1 MTKAKA
7 IRLQGCLSLT
17 SKETHQMQI
26 LKPIGRSV
34 LAVAQT
40 IGEMLA
46 LLCEMLYYFKEA
58 PRNLT
63 SIFRQMSI
71 IGIGTLPIAM
81 LVALFVG
88 MVLSVQTGSEL
99 ALYGTQ
105 EAIGAIVG
113 LSMVKELGPVMTSL
127 LVAGRIGSS
136 MAAEIGAMQVYEEI
150 DALKTLEINPV
161 RYLAMPRLIACL
173 FTVPALVAF
182 AMVVGIIGGG
192 VVAEINPKIDVPFN
206 VYYEN
211 MTQSLNYKDISK
223 GLFKAMVFGGIIAHV
238 GCYVGFKTSG
248 GARGIG
254 ESTTRSV
261 VLSFLMIMIANY
273 LLTRFM
279 I

>member
-1 MTKAKA
+1 
-7 IRLQGCLSLT
+7 
-17 SKETHQMQI
+17 
-26 LKPIGRSV
+26 
-34 LAVAQT
+34 
-40 IGEMLA
+40 
-46 LLCEMLYYFKEA
+46 
-58 PRNLT
+58 
-63 SIFRQMSI
+63 
-71 IGIGTLPIAM
+71 M

-88 MVLSVQTGSEL
+88 MVLSVQTGAEL

-127 LVAGRIGSS
+127 LVAGRVGSS

-173 FTVPALVAF
+173 FSVPALVAF
-182 AMVVGIIGGG
+182 SMFVGIIGGG
-192 VVAEINPKIDVPFN
+192 IVADVNPQIDVPFN

-211 MTQSLNYKDISK
+211 VTRALNYKEISK

-254 ESTTRSV
+254 EATTRSV
-261 VLSFLMIMIANY
+261 VLSFLLIMIANY

>member
-1 MTKAKA
+1 
-7 IRLQGCLSLT
+7 
-17 SKETHQMQI
+17 MQI
-26 LKPIGRSV
+26 LKPIGSSV
-34 LAVAQT
+34 LALGQT
-40 IGEMLA
+40 VGEMIS

-71 IGIGTLPIAM
+71 VGIETLPIAM

-127 LVAGRIGSS
+127 LVAGRVGSS
-136 MAAEIGAMQVYEEI
+136 MAAEIGAMEVYEEI

-173 FTVPALVAF
+173 FAVPALVAF

-192 VVAEINPKIDVPFN
+192 IVADVNPKIDVPFT

-211 MTQSLNYKDISK
+211 MTRALNYKDIAK
-223 GLFKAMVFGGIIAHV
+223 GLFKSMVFGGIIAHV

-261 VLSFLMIMIANY
+261 VLSFLLIMIANY

>member
-1 MTKAKA
+1 
-7 IRLQGCLSLT
+7 
-17 SKETHQMQI
+17 MQI
-26 LKPIGRSV
+26 LKPIGSSV
-34 LAVAQT
+34 LSVGQT
-40 IGEMLA
+40 VGEMIA

-58 PRNLT
+58 PRNLN

-71 IGIGTLPIAM
+71 VGIETLPIAM

-127 LVAGRIGSS
+127 LVAGRVGSS

-173 FTVPALVAF
+173 FAVPALVAF

-192 VVAEINPKIDVPFN
+192 VVADANPRIDVPFT

-211 MTQSLNYKDISK
+211 MTRALNYKDISK
-223 GLFKAMVFGGIIAHV
+223 GLFKSMVFGGIIAHV

-261 VLSFLMIMIANY
+261 VLSFLLIMIANY

>member
-1 MTKAKA
+1 
-7 IRLQGCLSLT
+7 
-17 SKETHQMQI
+17 MQI
-26 LKPIGRSV
+26 LKPIGSSV
-34 LAVAQT
+34 LAVGQT
-40 IGEMLA
+40 LGEMIA

-58 PRNLT
+58 PRNMT
-63 SIFRQMSI
+63 SIFRQMYI
-71 IGIGTLPIAM
+71 VGVGTLPIAM

-127 LVAGRIGSS
+127 LVAGRVGSS

-173 FTVPALVAF
+173 FAVPALVAF
-182 AMVVGIIGGG
+182 SMVVGIIGGG
-192 VVAEINPKIDVPFN
+192 IVADVNPKIDVPFN

-211 MTQSLNYKDISK
+211 MTRALNYKEISK
-223 GLFKAMVFGGIIAHV
+223 GLFKSMVFGGIIAHV

-254 ESTTRSV
+254 EATTRSV
-261 VLSFLMIMIANY
+261 VLSFLLIMIANY
-273 LLTRFM
+273 LLTRVM

>member
-1 MTKAKA
+1 
-7 IRLQGCLSLT
+7 
-17 SKETHQMQI
+17 MQI
-26 LKPIGRSV
+26 LKPIGSSV
-34 LAVAQT
+34 LALGQT
-40 IGEMLA
+40 VGEMIT

-71 IGIGTLPIAM
+71 VGIETLPIAM

-127 LVAGRIGSS
+127 LVAGRVGSS
-136 MAAEIGAMQVYEEI
+136 MAAEIGAMEVYEEI

-173 FTVPALVAF
+173 FAVPALVAF

-192 VVAEINPKIDVPFN
+192 IVADVNPKIDVPFT

-211 MTQSLNYKDISK
+211 MTRALNYKDIAK
-223 GLFKAMVFGGIIAHV
+223 GLFKSMVFGGIIAHV

-261 VLSFLMIMIANY
+261 VLSFLLIMIANY

>member
-1 MTKAKA
+1 
-7 IRLQGCLSLT
+7 
-17 SKETHQMQI
+17 MQI
-26 LKPIGRSV
+26 LKPIGSSI
-34 LAVAQT
+34 LAVGQT
-40 IGEMLA
+40 VGEMIA

-58 PRNLT
+58 PRNMT
-63 SIFRQMSI
+63 SIFRQMYI
-71 IGIGTLPIAM
+71 VGVGTLPIAM

-127 LVAGRIGSS
+127 LVAGRVGSS

-173 FTVPALVAF
+173 FSVPALVAF
-182 AMVVGIIGGG
+182 SMVVGIIGGG
-192 VVAEINPKIDVPFN
+192 IVAEVNPKIDVPFN

-211 MTQSLNYKDISK
+211 VTRALNYKEISK

-261 VLSFLMIMIANY
+261 VLSFLLIMIANY

>member
-1 MTKAKA
+1 
-7 IRLQGCLSLT
+7 
-17 SKETHQMQI
+17 MQI
-26 LKPIGRSV
+26 LKVIGGSV
-34 LAVAQT
+34 LSVAQVL
-40 IGEMLA
+40 GEMIA
-46 LLCEMLYYFKEA
+46 LLCEMIYFFKEV
-58 PRNLT
+58 PRNLP

-71 IGIGTLPIAM
+71 VGIGTLPIAM
-81 LVALFVG
+81 LVSLFVG

-173 FTVPALVAF
+173 FAVPALVSF

-192 VVAEINPKIDVPFN
+192 VVADINPRIDVPFT

-211 MTQSLNYKDISK
+211 MIRALNYKDICK

-254 ESTTRSV
+254 GSTTRSV
-261 VLSFLMIMIANY
+261 VLSFLLIMIANY

>member
-1 MTKAKA
+1 
-7 IRLQGCLSLT
+7 
-17 SKETHQMQI
+17 MQI
-26 LKPIGRSV
+26 LKPIGSSV
-34 LAVAQT
+34 LYVGQT
-40 IGEMLA
+40 VGEMIA

-71 IGIGTLPIAM
+71 VGIETLPIAM

-127 LVAGRIGSS
+127 LVAGRVGSS
-136 MAAEIGAMQVYEEI
+136 MAAEIGAMEVYEEI

-173 FTVPALVAF
+173 FAVPALVAF

-192 VVAEINPKIDVPFN
+192 IVADVNPKIDVPFN

-211 MTQSLNYKDISK
+211 MTRAINYVDIFK
-223 GLFKAMVFGGIIAHV
+223 GLFKSMVFGGIIAHV

-261 VLSFLMIMIANY
+261 VLSFLLIMIANY